1 VGVVVMVSQRDVSRV
16 GAPHEFGRGH
26 IAFGG
31 VVVRTPV
38 PSAGMIRIRF
48 DGFTES
54 ASQAKA
60 TPQVPS
66 V

>member
-1 VGVVVMVSQRDVSRV
+1 
-16 GAPHEFGRGH
+16 
-26 IAFGG
+26 
-31 VVVRTPV
+31 
-38 PSAGMIRIRF
+38 MIRIRF

-60 TPQVPS
+60 TPQGPS

>member
-1 VGVVVMVSQRDVSRV
+1 
-16 GAPHEFGRGH
+16 
-26 IAFGG
+26 
-31 VVVRTPV
+31 
-38 PSAGMIRIRF
+38 MIRIRF

-60 TPQVPS
+60 TPQVDQ

>member
-1 VGVVVMVSQRDVSRV
+1 
-16 GAPHEFGRGH
+16 
-26 IAFGG
+26 
-31 VVVRTPV
+31 
-38 PSAGMIRIRF
+38 MIRIRF

>member
-1 VGVVVMVSQRDVSRV
+1 MID
-16 GAPHEFGRGH
+16 
-26 IAFGG
+26 
-31 VVVRTPV
+31 RTPV

-60 TPQVPS
+60 TPQV

>member
-1 VGVVVMVSQRDVSRV
+1 
-16 GAPHEFGRGH
+16 
-26 IAFGG
+26 
-31 VVVRTPV
+31 
-38 PSAGMIRIRF
+38 MIRIRF

-60 TPQVPS
+60 TPQVPA

>member
-1 VGVVVMVSQRDVSRV
+1 MID
-16 GAPHEFGRGH
+16 
-26 IAFGG
+26 
-31 VVVRTPV
+31 RTPV

-66 V
+66 A